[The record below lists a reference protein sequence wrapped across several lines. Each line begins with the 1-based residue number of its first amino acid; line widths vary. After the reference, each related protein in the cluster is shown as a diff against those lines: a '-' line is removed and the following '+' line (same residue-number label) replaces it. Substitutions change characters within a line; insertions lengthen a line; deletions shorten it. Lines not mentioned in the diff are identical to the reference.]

1 VYCPQCG
8 AEYRPGF
15 VQCSDC
21 LVPLVDRLPEDA
33 APPSPP
39 APAPA
44 SPSAPAPAPTPPS
57 APAAAPTPDALHRH
71 LELVT
76 VFKTGDPGLI
86 ALVKSILQSA
96 DIPFTTRG
104 EGIQDLTGL
113 GRLGSGY
120 NLAFGPVEIQVN
132 RDDAEDARALLEDLE
147 TGTR

>member
-1 VYCPQCG
+1 MYCPQCG

-21 LVPLVDRLPEDA
+21 LVPLVDRPREDPESEDA
-33 APPSPP
+33 SRQAQPPS
-39 APAPA
+39 
-44 SPSAPAPAPTPPS
+44 SALVTTPP
-57 APAAAPTPDALHRH
+57 PDALRRH

-86 ALVKSILQSA
+86 ALVKSILRSA
-96 DIPFTTRG
+96 EIPFTTKG

-120 NLAFGPVEIQVN
+120 NLAFGPVELQVN
-132 RDDAEDARALLEDLE
+132 SADAEDARALLEDLE
-147 TGTR
+147 PESR

>member
-8 AEYRPGF
+8 AEYRLGF

-21 LVPLVDRLPEDA
+21 LVPLVDRPREDPESEDA
-33 APPSPP
+33 PREDSPP
-39 APAPA
+39 APPA
-44 SPSAPAPAPTPPS
+44 SIPP
-57 APAAAPTPDALHRH
+57 PDALRRH

-86 ALVKSILQSA
+86 ALVKSILRSA
-96 DIPFTTRG
+96 EIPFTTKG

-120 NLAFGPVEIQVN
+120 NLAFGPVELQVN
-132 RDDAEDARALLEDLE
+132 SADADDAKALLEDLE
-147 TGTR
+147 PESR

>member
-1 VYCPQCG
+1 MYCPQCG

-21 LVPLVDRLPEDA
+21 LVPLADRPPAHPAPED
-33 APPSPP
+33 SPP
-39 APAPA
+39 ALPS
-44 SPSAPAPAPTPPS
+44 SPPVTTPSPEV
-57 APAAAPTPDALHRH
+57 LRRR

-96 DIPFTTRG
+96 DIPFTTKG
-104 EGIQDLTGL
+104 EGIQDLAGL

-120 NLAFGPVEIQVN
+120 NFIFGPVEIQVS
-132 RDDAEDARALLEDLE
+132 RADASVARALLEDLE
-147 TGTR
+147 PGSRQAGDAEAP

>member
-1 VYCPQCG
+1 MFCPQCG

-21 LVPLVDRLPEDA
+21 LVPLVDRPREDPESEDA
-33 APPSPP
+33 PREDSPP
-39 APAPA
+39 APPA
-44 SPSAPAPAPTPPS
+44 SILP
-57 APAAAPTPDALHRH
+57 PDALRRH

-86 ALVKSILQSA
+86 ALVKSILRSA
-96 DIPFTTRG
+96 EIPFTTKG

-120 NLAFGPVEIQVN
+120 NLAFGPVELQVN
-132 RDDAEDARALLEDLE
+132 SADADDAKALLEDLE
-147 TGTR
+147 PGSR

>member
-1 VYCPQCG
+1 VFCPECG

-15 VQCSDC
+15 ARCSDC
-21 LVPLVDRLPEDA
+21 LVPLIDRLPEDP
-33 APPSPP
+33 APPEPPASVPSPP
-39 APAPA
+39 APPA
-44 SPSAPAPAPTPPS
+44 SSLA
-57 APAAAPTPDALHRH
+57 PDALRRH

-96 DIPFTTRG
+96 EIPYTTRG

-120 NLAFGPVEIQVN
+120 NLAFGPVEFQVN
-132 RDDAEDARALLEDLE
+132 GDDAEDARALLDDLE
-147 TGTR
+147 PGNR